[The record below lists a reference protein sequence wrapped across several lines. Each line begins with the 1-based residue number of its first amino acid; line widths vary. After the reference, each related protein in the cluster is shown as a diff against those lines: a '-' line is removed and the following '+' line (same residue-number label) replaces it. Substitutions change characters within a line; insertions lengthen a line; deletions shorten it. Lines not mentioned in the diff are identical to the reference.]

1 MLYQPKEDNMSKAL
15 TKTEMTLYNI
25 ALVKSYAYCDEYN
38 TATGRTE
45 ERNGAR
51 FLKEGYIDGFLAGV
65 AHRMG
70 GGHGG

>member
-1 MLYQPKEDNMSKAL
+1 MTASQDVEEAKENAH
-15 TKTEMTLYNI
+15 TIYNI

-51 FLKEGYIDGFLAGV
+51 FLKEGYVDGFLAGFTYKIT
-65 AHRMG
+65 G
-70 GGHGG
+70 EES